1 MIVPG
6 WQAFGQLSPRAA
18 AIGGFVQ
25 AASRAAVRIPRRPR
39 WAPRS
44 PHVRINSLRVSR
56 IKLEID
62 SSGVFVLIQNFL
74 PCEAAIEGTKNAALR
89 IRSVRMAKH
98 AGENPAGIV
107 RINDDGANLLSIA
120 QSEMIPGTA
129 PIERFIN
136 SVAGGKI
143 RPAKAFAAAYVN
155 HVRIRCC
162 DSQSAD

>member
-18 AIGGFVQ
+18 AIGGCVQ

-39 WAPRS
+39 WAARS

-74 PCEAAIEGTKNAALR
+74 PCEAAIEGTKNATLG
-89 IRSVRMAKH
+89 IGSVGMTKH
-98 AGENPAGIV
+98 AGENAIGIL
-107 RINDDGANLLSIA
+107 RINDDGANLLPIRSEEHTSEL
-120 QSEMIPGTA
+120 QSPM
-129 PIERFIN
+129 
-136 SVAGGKI
+136 
-143 RPAKAFAAAYVN
+143 Y
-155 HVRIRCC
+155 
-162 DSQSAD
+162 

>member
-6 WQAFGQLSPRAA
+6 WQAFGQLFPRAA

-25 AASRAAVRIPRRPR
+25 AASRAAVRIPCGPWR
-39 WAPRS
+39 AARS
-44 PHVRINSLRVSR
+44 PHVCINSLRVSW
-56 IKLEID
+56 INLEIY

-74 PCEAAIEGTKNAALR
+74 PCEAAIEGTKNAPLR
-89 IRSVRMAKH
+89 IGPIRMAEH
-98 AGENPAGIV
+98 AGENPVGIV
-107 RINDDGANLLSIA
+107 RVNHDGANLLSIA
-120 QSEMIPGTA
+120 QSEMFPGTA
-129 PIERFIN
+129 PIQRFIN

-155 HVRIRCC
+155 HVRTRCC